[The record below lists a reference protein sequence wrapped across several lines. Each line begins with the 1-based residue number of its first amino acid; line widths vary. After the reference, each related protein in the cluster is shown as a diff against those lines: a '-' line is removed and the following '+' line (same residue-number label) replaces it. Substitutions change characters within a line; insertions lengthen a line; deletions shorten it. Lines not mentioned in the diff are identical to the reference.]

1 MPANFFGESTA
12 QAQFDRPGARSMS
25 HTAAVGMINA
35 WKVCLD
41 LQGVPVTDASKKSM
55 TNRIGLQPA
64 RNADA
69 ILDHLEK
76 MISRTAELGLT
87 ARIQG
92 MGRQYWIDRIN
103 VVTSEINLLSSQKQ
117 RADLLLIE
125 LRSSVR
131 A

>member
-1 MPANFFGESTA
+1 
-12 QAQFDRPGARSMS
+12 
-25 HTAAVGMINA
+25 
-35 WKVCLD
+35 
-41 LQGVPVTDASKKSM
+41 M

-92 MGRQYWIDRIN
+92 MGQQYWIDRIN
-103 VVTSEINLLSSQKQ
+103 AVTSEINLLSSQKQ

-131 A
+131 V